1 MLRGQE
7 EEEAGFPGVP
17 TCQTPRTAVDTELHV
32 SIRSD
37 VRVILSMWTQG
48 SLFFINVGT
57 IQIS

>member
-7 EEEAGFPGVP
+7 EEEAGFPGV
-17 TCQTPRTAVDTELHV
+17 TACQTPRTVVDTELHM

-37 VRVILSMWTQG
+37 VRVMLSMWTQG